1 MKNNK
6 MSFATI
12 VGKEKAKERKGY
24 KKLKAQAAAKAD
36 KKAKKYNLSYEEEDF
51 QALMYVVRVFYLNVE
66 RVEDAKA
73 KGLAYLKALSALKK
87 YAEQPSRVR
96 NVVSLR

>member
-1 MKNNK
+1 MMKNQK

-24 KKLKAQAAAKAD
+24 KKLKAEAAAKAD

-51 QALMYVVRVFYLNVE
+51 
-66 RVEDAKA
+66 
-73 KGLAYLKALSALKK
+73 
-87 YAEQPSRVR
+87 
-96 NVVSLR
+96 